1 MSSVSSVQLISERDW
16 VGMDIVVAVRQ
27 ASVAPCDS
35 LRAWEQIC
43 VKRLFKPFH
52 NQLHSRLLEI
62 L

>member
-1 MSSVSSVQLISERDW
+1 MSSVSSLQLISERDS

-27 ASVAPCDS
+27 ANVAHRDS

-43 VKRLFKPFH
+43 VKRMFEPFH
-52 NQLHSRLLEI
+52 NQLHSWVLEI